1 MNGLN
6 IFIGAI
12 FLFILIMIIVK
23 TISQFKEKKK
33 SQEKEENKEL
43 NFNSHTIASIK
54 DNSIE
59 LKSLYYPVCYPVLV
73 KMANIL
79 KVIAWIMFAAC
90 IIISL
95 LFIDID
101 TWYIS
106 VISII
111 VGIYLLISIY
121 IISELIKAVSDISIS
136 TRSTLLYFID
146 KENKKSNTIDS

>member
-59 LKSLYYPVCYPVLV
+59 LKCN
-73 KMANIL
+73 NIL
-79 KVIAWIMFAAC
+79 NQTY
-90 IIISL
+90 SN
-95 LFIDID
+95 
-101 TWYIS
+101 
-106 VISII
+106 
-111 VGIYLLISIY
+111 YLNNL
-121 IISELIKAVSDISIS
+121 
-136 TRSTLLYFID
+136 RYFSPQEAGRNITVQYSF
-146 KENKKSNTIDS
+146 NF